1 MFLLNYRKLRI
12 NVEIVVYTIYN
23 SKLGG
28 IIIIRNFI
36 DYHKYVFRIRTK
48 ESITLIIDIVLFT
61 LSMIA
66 FKNQLTNYVLGI
78 NINWNYLF
86 IILGIFFNFI
96 YTIYSIVS
104 QIKQHLDLRYGE
116 VFNKN
121 IQLGKVVV
129 SDVESKNGFK
139 IEKCKINSTK
149 EEYVLNSNEVDAY
162 LWENE
167 IKLIHDKNMEV
178 KIKRLMRDNKE
189 QLMHFLTWQ
198 YRISKF

>member
-78 NINWNYLF
+78 NINWNYVL